1 MSSNPSCPCP
11 DFSCEFNPVNHDKGC
26 NLCVNDSVKTH
37 EIPRCFFM
45 QLKENVDDVT
55 DWSFEA
61 FADLV
66 QSTKDN

>member
-1 MSSNPSCPCP
+1 
-11 DFSCEFNPVNHDKGC
+11 
-26 NLCVNDSVKTH
+26 
-37 EIPRCFFM
+37 M